1 MRSAEIG
8 SWSILVAA
16 LVGLGLGCSS
26 GEEGDPAPPPASEP
40 AVRAEPGPVP
50 DFRSYVL
57 GDLPAPSSVDRDPFV
72 DGVEPESAPAPRVR
86 APRPVPAPS
95 LRGIVR
101 SQGRLVALLDGGSAG
116 VGDHVGGWR
125 VKAIDARSVTLE
137 RGRRVVRREL

>member
-26 GEEGDPAPPPASEP
+26 GEEPDPAPRPASEP
-40 AVRAEPGPVP
+40 VARADPAPVP

-57 GDLPAPSSVDRDPFV
+57 GDLPAPSTVDRDPFV
-72 DGVEPESAPAPRVR
+72 DRDEPESAPAPRVHT
-86 APRPVPAPS
+86 PRPVPAPS